1 MRRHFTLI
9 ELLVV
14 ISIIAILM
22 ALLLPALTRAREQA
36 AASNCQSNLRQVMM
50 AQAQYSMAFSDMML
64 VQTAEKTYSVPWT
77 TMLMR
82 LKYLNVGVLNCPKIG
97 KPVTEEMRNSSL
109 NSSAQFYYSYGF
121 HNQWNLAGAAF
132 TARYGKF
139 LHTDGPSILYL
150 VNRMKRPSVTFLG
163 TDTVTADAGDWYGF
177 GRYMWGSNTSSG
189 GRIHLRHLAQ
199 SSAAAADGH
208 VRWFSLGEWRT
219 PELSC
224 VTPQY
229 FYMADLVSF
238 P

>member
-1 MRRHFTLI
+1 MRRYFTLI

-36 AASNCQSNLRQVMM
+36 AASNCQGNLRQVMM
-50 AQAQYSMAFSDMML
+50 AQAQYSMAFNDML
-64 VQTAEKTYSVPWT
+64 IVQTAEKTYSTPWT
-77 TMLMR
+77 TMFLR
-82 LKYLNVGVLNCPKIG
+82 LKYLNVKVLNCPKIG
-97 KPVTEEMRNSSL
+97 NPITEEIRNSSL

-121 HNQWNLAGAAF
+121 HNQWNLSGAAF
-132 TARYGKF
+132 AALAGKF
-139 LHTDGPSILYL
+139 LHVDGSSIFFLA
-150 VNRMKRPSVTFLG
+150 NRMKRPSVTFLG
-163 TDTVTADAGDWYGF
+163 TDTVTADAGAWRGY

-208 VRWFSLGEWRT
+208 VRWLSLGEWRT
-219 PELSC
+219 PKLSC

-229 FYMADLVSF
+229 FYMSDLVSY

>member
-109 NSSAQFYYSYGF
+109 NSSVQFYYSYGF
-121 HNQWNLAGAAF
+121 HNQWNLSGAAF

-139 LHTDGPSILYL
+139 PFSDPPA
-150 VNRMKRPSVTFLG
+150 R
-163 TDTVTADAGDWYGF
+163 
-177 GRYMWGSNTSSG
+177 
-189 GRIHLRHLAQ
+189 Q
-199 SSAAAADGH
+199 SPH
-208 VRWFSLGEWRT
+208 
-219 PELSC
+219 
-224 VTPQY
+224 
-229 FYMADLVSF
+229 
-238 P
+238 